1 MLSCRAISNKLAT
14 CYNKILQLINLIL
27 LYYEKNELNPNFNV
41 LSSNELKN
49 VVGGMSDGA
58 KAPTPSRCNN
68 KGCLV
73 NSDCKSNQVCTL
85 WRDCPSI
92 ATYGQKRCF

>member
-1 MLSCRAISNKLAT
+1 MK
-14 CYNKILQLINLIL
+14 
-27 LYYEKNELNPNFNV
+27 KNELNENFNA
-41 LSSNELKN
+41 LSDGDLKK
-49 VVGGMSDGA
+49 VVGGSAD
-58 KAPTPSRCNN
+58 PIPSRCNN

-73 NSDCKSNQVCTL
+73 NSDCLSNQACTN

>member
-1 MLSCRAISNKLAT
+1 
-14 CYNKILQLINLIL
+14 
-27 LYYEKNELNPNFNV
+27 
-41 LSSNELKN
+41 
-49 VVGGMSDGA
+49 MSDEA
-58 KAPTPSRCNN
+58 KAPTLSRCNN

-92 ATYGQKRCF
+92 ATYGQKRCFKFSSNLNKNMCQKLIGELCENK